1 MTMKEVLNSEECKDL
16 RILLGITN
24 TLIKRVTAIE
34 EKSGTNDFAEV
45 GAHLY
50 AVQMKLCALHGK
62 AMNDTLTMAR
72 EIEQEEGYDIHHLG
86 RPTLGS
92 DNDTAEAAQA
102 EPQTEEQHTN
112 ER

>member
-24 TLIKRVTAIE
+24 TLIKRVNTIE

-45 GAHLY
+45 AAHLC
-50 AVQMKLCALHGK
+50 AVQTKLCALHGK
-62 AMNDTLTMAR
+62 AMNDTLNVAR
-72 EIEQEEGYDIHHLG
+72 EIEQEEGYNIHHLS

-92 DNDTAEAAQA
+92 NNDTGATT
-102 EPQTEEQHTN
+102 TEEQSTK
-112 ER
+112 EP